1 MPSVTHRQ
9 IVLAACLA
17 VASLCGTQFPAA
29 LAQDAPDTTA
39 VVTRTQAEKDALAAL
54 QRAGYRVIEVRTTKA
69 GVIAK
74 AVKDGRDVSLLIDV
88 TGRIMER

>member
-1 MPSVTHRQ
+1 MSCVTHRQ

-17 VASLCGTQFPAA
+17 VASLFGTRFPAA
-29 LAQDAPDTTA
+29 LAQNAPNTIA
-39 VVTRTQAEKDALAAL
+39 VETRTQAEKDALAAL